1 MAEGQKEEK
10 ILLAQ
15 GYASERVNKA
25 KGDVAKFTAELRE
38 FEKAPEI
45 TKTRL
50 YLEAMSKVIPKL
62 GGKII
67 IDEDA
72 SQILPLLQLQA
83 EGKGGLVR

>member
-1 MAEGQKEEK
+1 M
-10 ILLAQ
+10 
-15 GYASERVNKA
+15 NKA
-25 KGDVAKFTAELRE
+25 KGDVAKFNAELRE

-83 EGKGGLVR
+83 GEKGGFGR